1 MRRKDALRGSTGKNG
16 TPGET
21 VAAGGMAFPIVVV
34 GLAAAP
40 DGSAAASGQR
50 HQGSGIGIALVSA
63 RRAPYHRC
71 AATLAR
77 TDPRAAIRRP
87 AVQAARRTQAQ
98 ENGMKVAVMGAG
110 AVGCYFGAMLARAGH
125 EVALVGRPA
134 HVDAIRAKGLFLDT
148 RAFQA
153 YIPMQAGTD
162 PGIAGGASVVLFCVK
177 SADTESAGRALA
189 PYLAPGTLVL
199 SLQNGVDN
207 AERLQAILPQT
218 VVPAVVYVATEMAGP
233 GHVKHHGR
241 GELVIG
247 PSSGSRQFADA
258 CAAAGIPVDISDN
271 VIGALWA
278 KLIVN
283 CAYNAM
289 SAIAR
294 LPYGELYKGQGVEQ
308 VMRDVVHEC
317 LAVAQAEGIT
327 VPGDSWEAVL
337 KIVETMPTQFSST
350 AQDMAR
356 GKATEIDYLN
366 GYVDR
371 KGRERA
377 IATPVNRTLH
387 ALVKLLEN
395 RPATRA

>member
-1 MRRKDALRGSTGKNG
+1 
-16 TPGET
+16 
-21 VAAGGMAFPIVVV
+21 
-34 GLAAAP
+34 
-40 DGSAAASGQR
+40 
-50 HQGSGIGIALVSA
+50 
-63 RRAPYHRC
+63 
-71 AATLAR
+71 
-77 TDPRAAIRRP
+77 
-87 AVQAARRTQAQ
+87 
-98 ENGMKVAVMGAG
+98 MKVAVMGAG

-125 EVALVGRPA
+125 EVALIGRPA
-134 HVDAIRAKGLFLDT
+134 HVDAIRSKGLFLDT
-148 RAFQA
+148 RSFQA
-153 YIPMQAGTD
+153 HIPMAAGTAPEMARD
-162 PGIAGGASVVLFCVK
+162 ASVVLFCVK
-177 SADTESAGRALA
+177 SADTERAGAALVPHLA
-189 PYLAPGTLVL
+189 PDALVL

-247 PSSGSRQFADA
+247 PSGRSQEVARDF
-258 CAAAGIPVDISDN
+258 AAAGVPVEISDN

-283 CAYNAM
+283 CAYNAL
-289 SAIAR
+289 SAITR
-294 LPYGELYKGQGVEQ
+294 LPYGQLFKGEGVQQ

-317 LAVAQAEGIT
+317 LAVAQAQGVT
-327 VPGDSWEAVL
+327 VPGDSWAAVL

-350 AQDMAR
+350 AQDLAR
-356 GKATEIDYLN
+356 GKATEIDFLN
-366 GYVDR
+366 GYVER

-395 RPATRA
+395 RADAEGSPA